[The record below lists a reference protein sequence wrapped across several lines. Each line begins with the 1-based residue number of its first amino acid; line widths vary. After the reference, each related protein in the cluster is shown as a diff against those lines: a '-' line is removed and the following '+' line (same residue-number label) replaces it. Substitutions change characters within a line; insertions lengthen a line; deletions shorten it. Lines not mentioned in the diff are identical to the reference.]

1 MCGRAGGR
9 GNGRMVVVVEVHM
22 AREKCV
28 MYDVR
33 VSQNGK

>member
-1 MCGRAGGR
+1 VFELAAEA
-9 GNGRMVVVVEVHM
+9 MVVVVEVHM